1 MDLPPGCEGAHSPDD
16 YSKMLRN
23 ILDSDIPFH
32 SVCFKD
38 SSGTVHPRKIYETIK
53 AARKT
58 VPEDMI
64 LHLHT
69 HDTAGIGI
77 SQYLAAIDAG
87 ISRIDLAMSPVSGG
101 TAQPD
106 ILTMWHAMKGTD
118 FTLDIDPLKY
128 IKVEEVFEEAMSDY
142 FIPPESRMVSP
153 LIPFSPM
160 PGGALTANTM
170 MMRDTGTLH
179 LYPKVIK
186 EMEEVIR
193 VGGFGTSV
201 TPVSQFYFQ
210 QAYLNATQG
219 RWEKINPQYGNMVLG
234 YFGRTPV
241 EPDPEIVK
249 LASEQLD
256 KPVFK
261 EDPLDILE
269 DGRPGAEK
277 TLQEN
282 GLPVNDE
289 NVFIASSC
297 ESKGIDFLL
306 GKAKENIRRKSAE
319 TAKTEKTAAPKSVP
333 TAAPALGPRE
343 YTITVEGK
351 AYQVQVAE
359 SGGSPTVSSSASI
372 PAPQQA
378 PSASGQVVEAPTPGN
393 ILRLEVQ
400 TGETVNANQTLLVM
414 EAMKM
419 ESEVKAPV
427 AGTVAEIH
435 VSAGDTVQAGA
446 PLLTLNS

>member
-1 MDLPPGCEGAHSPDD
+1 
-16 YSKMLRN
+16 
-23 ILDSDIPFH
+23 
-32 SVCFKD
+32 
-38 SSGTVHPRKIYETIK
+38 
-53 AARKT
+53 
-58 VPEDMI
+58 
-64 LHLHT
+64 
-69 HDTAGIGI
+69 
-77 SQYLAAIDAG
+77 
-87 ISRIDLAMSPVSGG
+87 
-101 TAQPD
+101 
-106 ILTMWHAMKGTD
+106 
-118 FTLDIDPLKY
+118 
-128 IKVEEVFEEAMSDY
+128 
-142 FIPPESRMVSP
+142 
-153 LIPFSPM
+153 
-160 PGGALTANTM
+160 
-170 MMRDTGTLH
+170 
-179 LYPKVIK
+179 
-186 EMEEVIR
+186 
-193 VGGFGTSV
+193 
-201 TPVSQFYFQ
+201 
-210 QAYLNATQG
+210 
-219 RWEKINPQYGNMVLG
+219 
-234 YFGRTPV
+234 
-241 EPDPEIVK
+241 
-249 LASEQLD
+249 
-256 KPVFK
+256 
-261 EDPLDILE
+261 LDILE
-269 DGRPGAEK
+269 DGRPAAEK

-319 TAKTEKTAAPKSVP
+319 TAKTEKTAVPKPVP

-351 AYQVQVAE
+351 SYQVQVAE
-359 SGGSPTVSSSASI
+359 SGGSLTVSSSASI

-446 PLLTLNS
+446 PLITLNS